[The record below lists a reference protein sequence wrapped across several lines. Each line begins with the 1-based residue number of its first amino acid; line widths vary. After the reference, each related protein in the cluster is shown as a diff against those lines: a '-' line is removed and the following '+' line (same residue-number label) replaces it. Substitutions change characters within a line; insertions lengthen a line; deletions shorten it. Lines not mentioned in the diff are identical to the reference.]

1 MYSTGQWY
9 IKLAKSVSIFAE
21 EKHVQIK
28 SAMGVKIKMLV
39 VLLVVGLG
47 LMLFDTFTDVRMVK
61 RGVLPKMEKPRRKR
75 KM

>member
-1 MYSTGQWY
+1 
-9 IKLAKSVSIFAE
+9 
-21 EKHVQIK
+21 
-28 SAMGVKIKMLV
+28 MGVKIKMLV